1 MRLMIDDKMG
11 ITSDENN
18 FVLFELK
25 VLGEKSKNAGELT
38 ESTIG
43 YYGTLVQALRGY
55 SKYSLRSSEAKG
67 LKEVL
72 AKLDAIEKA
81 IMNVKVK

>member
-1 MRLMIDDKMG
+1 MIDEKFG

-38 ESTIG
+38 EATVG
-43 YYGTLVQALRGY
+43 YYGTLQAALKGY
-55 SKYSLRSSEAKG
+55 AKYALRSSEAKG
-67 LKEVL
+67 LKEVM